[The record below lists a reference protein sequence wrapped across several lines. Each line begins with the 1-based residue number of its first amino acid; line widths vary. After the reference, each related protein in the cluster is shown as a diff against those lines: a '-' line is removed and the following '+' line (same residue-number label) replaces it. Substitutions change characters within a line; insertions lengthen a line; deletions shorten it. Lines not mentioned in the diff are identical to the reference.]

1 MERVRDKESA
11 VRVQAVFA
19 LSKLQGGVE
28 EAGDNEDNVV
38 QKLLDMMQH
47 DMSS

>member
-1 MERVRDKESA
+1 MERVKDKEPA

-19 LSKLQGGVE
+19 LSKLQGGE
-28 EAGDNEDNVV
+28 EESGDTEDNVV

-47 DMSS
+47 DISP